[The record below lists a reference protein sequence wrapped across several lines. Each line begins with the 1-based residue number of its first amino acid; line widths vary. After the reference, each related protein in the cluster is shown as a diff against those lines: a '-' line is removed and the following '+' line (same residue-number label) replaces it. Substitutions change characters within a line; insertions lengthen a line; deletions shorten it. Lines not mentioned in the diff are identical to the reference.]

1 VDPSGRCA
9 SGRRSFLEGFR
20 LLRFGGQEEVLTQAG
35 AARLGGEVAP
45 LVARPS
51 LSVETDSGR
60 CS

>member
-1 VDPSGRCA
+1 MDPSRRCA
-9 SGRRSFLEGFR
+9 SWEEKLPGGLTFAKV
-20 LLRFGGQEEVLTQAG
+20 GGQEEVLTQAG

-45 LVARPS
+45 LVARKS